1 MVLFQGI
8 FNKSAHSCKDRLYII
23 HSNVAVDQEL
33 NAKDVIEIDRRLW
46 RKFESLALYLT
57 NKRGHHLT
65 EKLPVGGRK

>member
-1 MVLFQGI
+1 VVLESYTSFFVYNPLHANI
-8 FNKSAHSCKDRLYII
+8 
-23 HSNVAVDQEL
+23 AVDQEL

-46 RKFESLALYLT
+46 RNLARLALYLA